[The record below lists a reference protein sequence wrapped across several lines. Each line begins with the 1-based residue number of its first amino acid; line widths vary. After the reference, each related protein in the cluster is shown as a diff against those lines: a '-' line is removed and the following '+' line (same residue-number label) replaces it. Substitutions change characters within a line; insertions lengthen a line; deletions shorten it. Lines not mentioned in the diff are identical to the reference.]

1 MKDEITVADD
11 LLFHT
16 VEKLKQLDHA
26 NLTDEQERTRRE
38 LAIYKGY
45 FDVLAGIVKNPHSD
59 GKNETAREYVG
70 QHIHPGYLIMPS
82 VIALYTNDAIIVPPS
97 ERFDCV
103 YPLSELMVLI
113 GARWRDADNA
123 AMNVRACLDDIWGK
137 MAEIDESPKIDE
149 AIKRWLAE
157 PDHYEPM
164 TADAKSFLA
173 DFDRMKRALR
183 QRLIE
188 LSAVLMGAPA
198 SGVDSE
204 TLAAVQDVAHD
215 VRAARADIA
224 AVGADAHAGR
234 VAAEHAA
241 HDAAAARGDIA
252 DSEERTQFVI
262 HKGFEDMEPVKTGVA
277 ILVTKK
283 HTRSRNGKAAQRKAK
298 NDPEIQSA
306 KKRAADDM
314 HRALER
320 VCDDSDVI
328 AGNHGA
334 VLTACR
340 RLCDWKDDAGHIHH
354 GKFEQLTTS
363 KKYGEPQYA
372 PLMDWQGNPIKPE
385 TLARN
390 FRDARKAKPK
400 LKRGKK

>member
-1 MKDEITVADD
+1 MNKKLIGAFSANDEQAVADEITTLIADC
-11 LLFHT
+11 LKRENERLRERLALQQRISKRPMIYACGIKELPPHVVQGGALAMLKFTCTALFPIVT
-16 VEKLKQLDHA
+16 EK
-26 NLTDEQERTRRE
+26 E
-38 LAIYKGY
+38 
-45 FDVLAGIVKNPHSD
+45 F
-59 GKNETAREYVG
+59 
-70 QHIHPGYLIMPS
+70 
-82 VIALYTNDAIIVPPS
+82 
-97 ERFDCV
+97 
-103 YPLSELMVLI
+103 
-113 GARWRDADNA
+113 
-123 AMNVRACLDDIWGK
+123 
-137 MAEIDESPKIDE
+137 
-149 AIKRWLAE
+149 
-157 PDHYEPM
+157 
-164 TADAKSFLA
+164 
-173 DFDRMKRALR
+173 
-183 QRLIE
+183 
-188 LSAVLMGAPA
+188 
-198 SGVDSE
+198 E
-204 TLAAVQDVAHD
+204 TLPYDEIIGRLKKRIDYGDGLLEAVKAHC
-215 VRAARADIA
+215 AGLKNDIA

-283 HTRSRNGKAAQRKAK
+283 HNRSRNGKAAQRKAK

-320 VCDDSDVI
+320 VRDDPAVI

-340 RLCDWKDDAGHIHH
+340 RLCDWKDDAGHVHH